1 MDLAARAFKAT
12 INWSALRRPV
22 EEEIERT
29 LSRARRL
36 NRLNNVTGAILLF
49 PAHIVQWIEGEPA
62 GVADTFECASRD
74 ERVKEIEV
82 IGDGAISHRLFQASW
97 MFYSDCRT
105 QGLVDMPDFLRREG
119 DDGERPEFSVIFEAM
134 RRVASGL
141 DGAYITRAA
150 LMI

>member
-12 INWSALRRPV
+12 INRSAIRRPV

-49 PAHIVQWIEGEPA
+49 PEHIVQWIEGEPA

-82 IGDGAISHRLFQASW
+82 LGEGPISRRLFQASW
-97 MFYSDCRT
+97 MFYRDCRT
-105 QGLVDMPDFLRREG
+105 DVLPGIPDFLRRES
-119 DDGERPEFSVIFEAM
+119 DHGERPEFSVLLETM
-134 RRVASGL
+134 QRVASGL
-141 DGAYITRAA
+141 EGAYITRAA
-150 LMI
+150 LMV